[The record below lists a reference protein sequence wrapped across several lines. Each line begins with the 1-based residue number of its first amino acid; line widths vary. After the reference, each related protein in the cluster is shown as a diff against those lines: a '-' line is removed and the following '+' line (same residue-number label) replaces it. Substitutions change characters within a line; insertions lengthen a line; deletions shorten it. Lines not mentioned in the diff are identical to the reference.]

1 MFLRR
6 LDFKNVRCLKDL
18 SLDFSNSTG
27 GIRKWTFILGEN
39 GTGKST
45 IIRGAGLVTC
55 GSDSLAEVLGD
66 PRYWITEGQERCQI
80 SAVIETKTNEQRELR
95 IEFGKNDSLSEIIS
109 RNVETLAP
117 IDDALKH
124 TSRNYFVAGYGASRR
139 LSSHDERRA
148 KTSGYRHIR
157 AQSIA
162 TLFDSDATLNPLE
175 SWAMDMD
182 YRRGEE
188 GITTVRKVL
197 SNFLPGMRFDSI
209 DRDSGRL
216 LFKTVD
222 GIVPLQYLSDGYQN
236 VAAWV
241 GDLLFRISEAFDDY
255 KSPLKARGLLI
266 IDEVDLH
273 LHPIWQRSLHTFLT
287 KKLPNLQLLVTTHSA
302 ITAQQANE
310 NELNYLVRERKRIN
324 LRTFKDDPSKLL
336 VSQLLMSDIFGL
348 ETDEALPVEKKK
360 NRYRQLRDKSP
371 IGTKEKDE
379 LERLKDELLSLPQA
393 GVSNLTLHKEQIEL
407 MKKIQTELR
416 GGEDD
421 PIITSS

>member
-1 MFLRR
+1 
-6 LDFKNVRCLKDL
+6 
-18 SLDFSNSTG
+18 
-27 GIRKWTFILGEN
+27 
-39 GTGKST
+39 
-45 IIRGAGLVTC
+45 
-55 GSDSLAEVLGD
+55 
-66 PRYWITEGQERCQI
+66 
-80 SAVIETKTNEQRELR
+80 
-95 IEFGKNDSLSEIIS
+95 
-109 RNVETLAP
+109 
-117 IDDALKH
+117 
-124 TSRNYFVAGYGASRR
+124 
-139 LSSHDERRA
+139 
-148 KTSGYRHIR
+148 
-157 AQSIA
+157 
-162 TLFDSDATLNPLE
+162 
-175 SWAMDMD
+175 
-182 YRRGEE
+182 
-188 GITTVRKVL
+188 
-197 SNFLPGMRFDSI
+197 
-209 DRDSGRL
+209 
-216 LFKTVD
+216 VD